1 MSNTIAKPLIPA
13 RKKKRKFFQ
22 DVPFIVMLIPGLVF
36 TIIFSYLP
44 MFGIVMAF
52 QNFSPL
58 RSFSG
63 SPWVGLRNFQD
74 MFMLPRFW
82 KVVGNT
88 VRISVWKMALGL
100 ICPLIVALQLNEVI
114 SNKFK
119 RVAQT
124 VFFLPFFLSWAVM
137 GGILRSLFQLD
148 GLVNHVLSGMGVEP
162 IMFLGNNTWFP
173 IILIVSDVWKGM
185 GYNMIIFLAAIT
197 NVDPALHE
205 SASLDG
211 ATRWQQ
217 TWHITLPT
225 IRPIVVMMLILSLG
239 SVLSAGGDQIL
250 LLYNPMVYDSS
261 DVLDTFVYRMG
272 LVEHKWSLSAA
283 VGMMR
288 SVVSSILTLI
298 SHYIV
303 GKCLD
308 YQVF

>member
-1 MSNTIAKPLIPA
+1 MSNVMAKPLNPA
-13 RKKKRKFFQ
+13 GKRKKYFFQ
-22 DVPFIVMLIPGLVF
+22 DLPFISMLIPGMLF
-36 TIIFSYLP
+36 TFVFSYLP

-58 RSFSG
+58 RSFSR
-63 SPWVGLRNFQD
+63 SPWVGLQNFKD

-82 KVVGNT
+82 TVVGNT
-88 VRISVWKMALGL
+88 LTISIWKMALGL
-100 ICPLIVALQLNEVI
+100 IVPLIIALQLNEVI

-124 VFFLPFFLSWAVM
+124 MFFLPFFLSWAVV
-137 GGILRSLFQLD
+137 GGILRNLFELD
-148 GLVNHVLSGMGVEP
+148 GMVNSVLTKLGVEP
-162 IMFLGNNTWFP
+162 IMFLGSNFWFP

-185 GYNMIIFLAAIT
+185 GYNMIVFLAAIT

-205 SASLDG
+205 SAALDG

-217 TWHITLPT
+217 VWHITLPT

-250 LLYNPMVYDSS
+250 LLYNPMVYESS
-261 DVLDTFVYRMG
+261 DVIDTFVYRMG
-272 LVEHKWSLSAA
+272 LIDHQWSLSSA
-283 VGMMR
+283 VGLMR
-288 SVVSSILTLI
+288 SVVSTILTLI
-298 SHYIV
+298 SHYII

-308 YQVF
+308 YRVF